1 MITFIPNTFASEV
14 AGTGMSCW
22 DELEW
27 SLYLKSITCL
37 ENPMEG
43 MSDIYKS
50 PIYYIKQSNPT
61 HPLRRNQSP
70 SPEKN

>member
-1 MITFIPNTFASEV
+1 MITFILGTFASEV
-14 AGTGMSCW
+14 AGTGMSRW
-22 DELEW
+22 DELAW

-50 PIYYIKQSNPT
+50 PI
-61 HPLRRNQSP
+61 LV
-70 SPEKN
+70 